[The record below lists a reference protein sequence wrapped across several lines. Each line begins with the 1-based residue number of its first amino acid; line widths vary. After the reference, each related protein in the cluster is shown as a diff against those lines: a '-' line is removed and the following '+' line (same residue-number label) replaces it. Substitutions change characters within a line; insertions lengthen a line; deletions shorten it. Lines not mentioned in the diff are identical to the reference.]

1 MFMVQVRLYSGSR
14 FLFNMMMLN
23 SNFKLALDW
32 LYNVQG
38 LKISHITLM
47 KLKIASHLLVEFNWL
62 NPQRAVNI
70 EEQPRSAVHK
80 EKSTGT
86 NRRNYYVTYF

>member
-14 FLFNMMMLN
+14 FLFNMMMLH

-38 LKISHITLM
+38 LKISHITHETEYC
-47 KLKIASHLLVEFNWL
+47 IS
-62 NPQRAVNI
+62 
-70 EEQPRSAVHK
+70 SAC
-80 EKSTGT
+80 
-86 NRRNYYVTYF
+86 